1 MFTITVCLSVVI
13 LIATADASPVDQ
25 LKDESLSDIQK
36 IKEIQDTEKPQ
47 QRKTRNHENYELSD
61 SPIKENMTEKDK
73 MIGHDEDY
81 VFYQNANGSFKLHST
96 PSNWAVARLVCY
108 DEGAELAS
116 PENDALLATMSQ
128 LLLTSSQPPLHIFTG
143 INDLY
148 SKGFFTS
155 IKGIPISCMPAHWA
169 PDEPDNVNHGN
180 NCLVMQRNGLLLD
193 SKCDDVYPYI
203 CYKRQQK
210 GQINLCG
217 TTDTEYIFNKHTKS
231 CHKLHTEFVPWQTA
245 YATCAREGGYLAIL
259 NSEYEAQ
266 TLARMIKSEWIW
278 AHVGFSYWR
287 KGLWVTIHGETLA
300 QAGYD
305 SWAPG
310 EPNDWNEERCGSLAA
325 DGHALV
331 DIDCVDHARPFICE
345 KSSSM

>member
-155 IKGIPISCMPAHWA
+155 IK
-169 PDEPDNVNHGN
+169 
-180 NCLVMQRNGLLLD
+180 
-193 SKCDDVYPYI
+193 
-203 CYKRQQK
+203 
-210 GQINLCG
+210 
-217 TTDTEYIFNKHTKS
+217 EYIFNKHTKS